1 MIEDRYNRVIDYV
14 RLAVTDRCNLRC
26 TYCMPEHFNDFLS
39 KSALLSYEELLRLM
53 QLLSGLGVRKVRLTG
68 GEPFVRRDLMQFIEQ
83 LAEQQLFE
91 QIHITTNG
99 VLTAPLIPRLK
110 AAGIQGV
117 NLSLDTLNRERF
129 FQITRRDQL
138 PDVLRT
144 LDALMEHNIQTRIN
158 MVVMSNVNTDDI
170 LSMAEL
176 TRNLPIEMRYI
187 EEMPFN
193 GSGSTPAL
201 TWDYQR
207 ILRQLST
214 QFDLTPINYERN
226 GTAMRYSINGHKGKV
241 GIIAAYSRTFCG
253 TCNRLRISPKGELQ
267 TCLYGKSTHSVFDLL
282 RNSASDDAIQ
292 DAILNAVQMKPKDGF
307 AAEQEMIA
315 HDHVHRS
322 MNTIGG

>member
-53 QLLSGLGVRKVRLTG
+53 QILSALGVRKLRLTG

-83 LAEQQLFE
+83 LAQEQLFE

-110 AAGIQGV
+110 AAGIRGV
-117 NLSLDTLNRERF
+117 NLSLDTLDRERF

-138 PDVLRT
+138 PQVLHT
-144 LDALMEHNIQTRIN
+144 LDLLMEHAIQTRIN

-176 TRNLPIEMRYI
+176 TRDLPIEIRFI

-193 GSGSTPAL
+193 GSGSTPTL

-207 ILRQLST
+207 ILHQLST
-214 QFDLTPINYERN
+214 AYDLTPLDFENN
-226 GTAMRYSINGHKGKV
+226 GTAMRYSINKHQGKV

-267 TCLYGKSTHSVFDLL
+267 TCLYGRSTHSVFDLL
-282 RNSASDDAIQ
+282 RNRASDDAIQ
-292 DAILNAVQMKPKDGF
+292 EAILSAVRTKPKDGF
-307 AAEQEMIA
+307 AAEHEMIA
-315 HDHVHRS
+315 HDHLHRS

>member
-26 TYCMPEHFNDFLS
+26 TYCMPEHFNDFLA

-53 QLLSGLGVRKVRLTG
+53 QLLSSLGVRKVRITG
-68 GEPFVRRDLMQFIEQ
+68 GEPFVRRNLMEFIEQ
-83 LAEQQLFE
+83 IAEQQLFE

-110 AAGIQGV
+110 AAGISGV

-129 FQITRRDQL
+129 FQITKRDQL
-138 PDVLRT
+138 PEVLQT
-144 LDALMEHNIQTRIN
+144 LDQLVAHDIPTRIN
-158 MVVMSNVNTDDI
+158 MVVMPNVNTDDI

-176 TRNLPIEMRYI
+176 TQDRPIEMRFI

-193 GSGSTPAL
+193 GTGSTSTL
-201 TWDYQR
+201 TWNYQR
-207 ILRQLST
+207 ILQELST
-214 QFDLTPINYERN
+214 KFELTPESYERN
-226 GTAMRYSINGHKGKV
+226 GTAMRYSINRHQGKV

-267 TCLYGKSTHSVFDLL
+267 TCLYGRSTHSVFDAM
-282 RNSASDDAIQ
+282 RSNASDDAVR
-292 DAILNAVQMKPKDGF
+292 AIILQAVQLKPADGF

-315 HDHVHRS
+315 HEHMHRS

>member
-1 MIEDRYNRVIDYV
+1 
-14 RLAVTDRCNLRC
+14 
-26 TYCMPEHFNDFLS
+26 MPEHFNDFLS

-53 QLLSGLGVRKVRLTG
+53 QILSALGVRKLRLTG

-83 LAEQQLFE
+83 LAQEQLFE

-110 AAGIQGV
+110 AAGIRGV

-138 PDVLRT
+138 PEVLHT
-144 LDALMEHNIQTRIN
+144 LDLLMEHAIQTRIN

-176 TRNLPIEMRYI
+176 TRDLPIEIRFI

-193 GSGSTPAL
+193 GSGSTPTL

-207 ILRQLST
+207 ILHQLST
-214 QFDLTPINYERN
+214 SYDLTPLDFENN
-226 GTAMRYSINGHKGKV
+226 GTAMRYSINKHQGKV

-267 TCLYGKSTHSVFDLL
+267 TCLYGRSTHSVFDLL
-282 RNSASDDAIQ
+282 RNRASDEAIQ
-292 DAILNAVQMKPKDGF
+292 EAILNAVRAKPKDGF
-307 AAEQEMIA
+307 AAEREMIA
-315 HDHVHRS
+315 HDHLHRS